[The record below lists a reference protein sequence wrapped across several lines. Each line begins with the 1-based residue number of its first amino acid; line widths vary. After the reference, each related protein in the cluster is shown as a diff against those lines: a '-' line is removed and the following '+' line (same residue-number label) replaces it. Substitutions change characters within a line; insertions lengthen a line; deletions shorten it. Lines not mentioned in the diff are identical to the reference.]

1 MEIKRNADEDYL
13 TVIIKDDESNS
24 SDKDAWLDYTLSEF
38 GTRVDRVVT
47 GDAVWYSIEKR
58 IFDSPEFNKKFLKL
72 VLSL

>member
-24 SDKDAWLDYTLSEF
+24 NDKDAWLDYTLFEF
-38 GTRVDRVVT
+38 EARIDRVVT
-47 GDAVWYSIEKR
+47 GNAVWYSIEKR
-58 IFDSPEFNKKFLKL
+58 LFDSPEFNKKFLKL